1 MGWQTKN
8 LEQKLWYV
16 RQLEGK
22 KYPQKDS
29 FQSLLK
35 IQILKR
41 SQENSDSFLLWRI
54 SKKGMWPL
62 LLLIIIL
69 LLLDLLSIS
78 FSCWLCRSLQE
89 SALLERSL
97 WSLTAG
103 CDHIKDSYLSL
114 RTLGLSLGENKK
126 DEMFQTL
133 IFH

>member
-22 KYPQKDS
+22 KYPPKDS

-35 IQILKR
+35 IQILKC

-62 LLLIIIL
+62 LLLIIII

-78 FSCWLCRSLQE
+78 FSCWLYRSLQE
-89 SALLERSL
+89 SALLEWSL

-103 CDHIKDSYLSL
+103 RDHIKNSYLSL
-114 RTLGLSLGENKK
+114 RTLGISLGENKK